1 VGRLSLVDWDIVT
14 RMVRPARPFAETV
27 PVLVDDAALARA
39 AVDGQPAAA
48 AAIWDQFSPM
58 VRAILRRILGPD
70 SEVNDLVQDV
80 FLKIFKEIATLR
92 DPHAFRAFV
101 MRIATHAA
109 ISELRR
115 RRVRHWLCL
124 TLDGILPDIPVGA
137 VASSPERLAVH
148 AVYRLLDKLDPESR
162 SAFVL
167 HHIEELE
174 LREVATTMK
183 ISLATV
189 KRRLSYAHE
198 RLHDKAKDDPHLR
211 AYLQGGDHEST

>member
-1 VGRLSLVDWDIVT
+1 
-14 RMVRPARPFAETV
+14 MVRPSHRFAETV

-39 AVDGQPAAA
+39 AALGQPAAA

-80 FLKIFKEIATLR
+80 FLRLFKRIATLR
-92 DPHAFRAFV
+92 DPQAFRAFV
-101 MRIATHAA
+101 MLIATHAA

-115 RRVRHWLCL
+115 RRVRRWLCL
-124 TLDGILPDIPVGA
+124 TRDGILPDIPVSA
-137 VASSPERLAVH
+137 VASSPERLAMR
-148 AVYRLLDKLDPESR
+148 ALYRLLDELDPESR

-174 LREVATTMK
+174 LREVA
-183 ISLATV
+183 
-189 KRRLSYAHE
+189 KR
-198 RLHDKAKDDPHLR
+198 P
-211 AYLQGGDHEST
+211 

>member
-1 VGRLSLVDWDIVT
+1 MVPPPRRSTET
-14 RMVRPARPFAETV
+14 R

-48 AAIWDQFSPM
+48 AAVWDQFSPV
-58 VRAILRRILGPD
+58 VRAILRRILGPN

-92 DPHAFRAFV
+92 DPYAFRTFV
-101 MRIATHAA
+101 MRVATHVA

-115 RRVRHWLCL
+115 RKVRPSLCL
-124 TLDGILPDIPVGA
+124 TLDGILPDISVGA
-137 VASSPERLAVH
+137 VASSPERLAVR
-148 AVYRLLDKLDPESR
+148 ALYRLLDELDPESR

-174 LREVATTMK
+174 LREVAAAME

-189 KRRLSYAHE
+189 KRRLAHARE
-198 RLHDKAKDDPHLR
+198 RLLAKAKDDAHLR
-211 AYLQGGDHEST
+211 AYLQGEGHEPT

>member
-1 VGRLSLVDWDIVT
+1 MSRPTRL
-14 RMVRPARPFAETV
+14 AQTV

-48 AAIWDQFSPM
+48 AAIWDRFSPT
-58 VRAILRRILGPD
+58 VRATLRRILGPD

-80 FLKIFKEIATLR
+80 FLKIFKDIATLR
-92 DPHAFRAFV
+92 DPQAFPAFV
-101 MRIATHAA
+101 MRVAAHTA

-115 RRVRHWLCL
+115 RRVRRWLSL
-124 TLDGILPDIPVGA
+124 TPEGIVPDISVRA
-137 VASSPERLAVH
+137 VACSPERLALSSL
-148 AVYRLLDKLDPESR
+148 YRLLADLDPESR

-174 LREVATTMK
+174 LGEVAAAMD

-189 KRRLSYAHE
+189 KRRLANAHK
-198 RLHDKAKDDPHLR
+198 RLHRKAKDDEHLR
-211 AYLQGGDHEST
+211 VYLKGAGREPT

>member
-1 VGRLSLVDWDIVT
+1 
-14 RMVRPARPFAETV
+14 MVRPSHRFAETV

-48 AAIWDQFSPM
+48 AAIWDQFSPV

-80 FLKIFKEIATLR
+80 FLKIFKDIATLR
-92 DPHAFRAFV
+92 DPQAFRAFV

-115 RRVRHWLCL
+115 RRVRHWLRL

-137 VASSPERLAVH
+137 VASSPERLAMR
-148 AVYRLLDKLDPESR
+148 ALYRLLDDLDPESR

-167 HHIEELE
+167 HHIQELE

-183 ISLATV
+183 VSLATV
-189 KRRLSYAHE
+189 KRRLAYAHD
-198 RLHDKAKDDPHLR
+198 RLHQKAKDDAHLR

>member
-1 VGRLSLVDWDIVT
+1 
-14 RMVRPARPFAETV
+14 MVRPSHRFAETV

-39 AVDGQPAAA
+39 AALGQPAAA
-48 AAIWDQFSPM
+48 AAIWDQFSPV

-80 FLKIFKEIATLR
+80 FLRIFKEIATLR

-101 MRIATHAA
+101 MRVATHAA

-115 RRVRHWLCL
+115 RRVRRWLFL
-124 TLDGILPDIPVGA
+124 TRDGILPEIPVGA
-137 VASSPERLAVH
+137 VASSPERLAMR
-148 AVYRLLDKLDPESR
+148 ALYRLLDDLDPESR

-174 LREVATTMK
+174 LREVAAAMK

-189 KRRLSYAHE
+189 KRRLAYARG
-198 RLHDKAKDDPHLR
+198 RLHDKGKDDAHLR
-211 AYLQGGDHEST
+211 AYLEGANHEPT

>member
-1 VGRLSLVDWDIVT
+1 
-14 RMVRPARPFAETV
+14 MVRPSHRFAETV

-39 AVDGQPAAA
+39 AALGQPAAA
-48 AAIWDQFSPM
+48 AAIWDQFSPL

-80 FLKIFKEIATLR
+80 FLRIFKEIATLR
-92 DPHAFRAFV
+92 DPQAFRAFV

-115 RRVRHWLCL
+115 RRVRRWLCL
-124 TLDGILPDIPVGA
+124 TRDGMLPDMPVGA
-137 VASSPERLAVH
+137 VASSPERLAMR
-148 AVYRLLDKLDPESR
+148 ALYRLLDDLDPESR

-174 LREVATTMK
+174 LREVAAAMK
-183 ISLATV
+183 LSLATV
-189 KRRLSYAHE
+189 KRRLSYARD
-198 RLHDKAKDDPHLR
+198 RLHDKGKDDPHLR
-211 AYLQGGDHEST
+211 VYLEGANDEPT